1 MTNKTDSQLINFNQ
15 QAEPVAQPDPASYLP
30 PQGYSRAKEIL
41 PLLPFSKTTLW
52 DWSKDGR
59 FPKPYRISSTI
70 TAWKNSDV
78 IQWLESHCTTSTD
91 VEGV

>member
-1 MTNKTDSQLINFNQ
+1 MTSKIDSKLINFNQ
-15 QAEPVAQPDPASYLP
+15 QSEPVAHAANTLP

-70 TAWKNSDV
+70 TAWKNSEV
-78 IQWLESHCTTSTD
+78 IDWLESHCATSTD